1 MKTTITFNT
10 SLLAYLF
17 LLNISILNV
26 LNVSIK
32 TYTKKMLY
40 VKIVYLKMNKTYIYI
55 YIYEEKSLKYQC
67 MACICFPL
75 NLLFN
80 IHYLYI

>member
-17 LLNISILNV
+17 LSNISILNI

-32 TYTKKMLY
+32 TYMKKCY
-40 VKIVYLKMNKTYIYI
+40 VKIVYLKMNKTYI